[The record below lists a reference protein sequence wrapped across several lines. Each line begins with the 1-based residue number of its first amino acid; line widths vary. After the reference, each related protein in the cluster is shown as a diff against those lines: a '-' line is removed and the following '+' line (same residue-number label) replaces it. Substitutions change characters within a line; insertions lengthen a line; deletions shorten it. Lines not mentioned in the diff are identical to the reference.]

1 MNLYSYAFILTI
13 VSIVTALTKIDIEY
27 AVVAL
32 LSGAISSIITKSLM
46 PKMKELMM
54 NKNICGKDLN
64 KKGS

>member
-1 MNLYSYAFILTI
+1 MNLYSYAFILTL

-32 LSGAISSIITKSLM
+32 LSGAVSAIITKSLM

-54 NKNICGKDLN
+54 KKNICGLDLN